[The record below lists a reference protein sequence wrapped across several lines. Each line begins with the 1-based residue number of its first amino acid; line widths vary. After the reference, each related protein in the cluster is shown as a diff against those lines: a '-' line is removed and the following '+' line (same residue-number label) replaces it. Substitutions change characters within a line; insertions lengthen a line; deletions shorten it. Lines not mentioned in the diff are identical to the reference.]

1 MSKEDA
7 LRDVKEFPV
16 AEAMMSFWTIKS
28 KAEGGYSARSINID
42 DQIKSQLRRV
52 AKKSIDNLTEVE
64 DYTLIAQN
72 NEVSCLHVGVDE
84 TTFSDISRLVD
95 EAADEEVIRNMKELL
110 NSLAYV
116 VRFFHE
122 GKSFYC
128 VKRVGNDWIAKKK
141 RGLNSVVFRE
151 NKLTLIEEPT
161 LVIYDNYDFYVLG
174 EHVLVA
180 GKKSFETILK
190 YKATYVQSL
199 DKLKVESEF
208 VDIFSDMKPLLDFV
222 GNNTMHLRRIAV
234 IAERGWYKDAAYMQR
249 LKDVNAREG
258 WNIVY
263 DANGKIVPCSDSVKT
278 IMKVL
283 LNHRLF
289 SELSLTSYDVPS
301 ASQLGAG
308 V

>member
-7 LRDVKEFPV
+7 LRAAKEFPLN
-16 AEAMMSFWTIKS
+16 EAMMSFWTIKA
-28 KAEGGYSARSINID
+28 KTEGGYSARSINVD
-42 DQIKSQLRRV
+42 DPIKRQLRDV
-52 AKKSIDNLTEVE
+52 AQRSINNLTEVE

-84 TTFSDISRLVD
+84 TSFSDISRLVD

-116 VRFFHE
+116 VRFWYD

-161 LVIYDNYDFYVLG
+161 LVIYENYDFYVLDD
-174 EHVLVA
+174 HVLVS

-190 YKATYVQSL
+190 YKATYVASM
-199 DKLKVESEF
+199 DNLKIEGEF
-208 VDIFSDMKPLLDFV
+208 SGLFSDMTPLLDYV
-222 GNNTMHLRRIAV
+222 GNNTMHLRRMAV
-234 IAERGWYKDAAYMQR
+234 IADRGYYKDAAYMQR
-249 LKDVNAREG
+249 LKEVNATED
-258 WNIVY
+258 WKIVY
-263 DANGKIVPCSDSVKT
+263 DEHGRIVPCADSAKT
-278 IMKVL
+278 IMQVL

-289 SELSLTSYDVPS
+289 SQLSLTSFDVPS
-301 ASQLGAG
+301 ATQIGAAA
-308 V
+308 